1 MYIFSFASNHQHHN
15 TSRFP
20 SALQQNRAQSRS
32 LYSFY
37 IREFVKFPSH
47 YSLYSKQIIIFEA
60 KKSVVRMFCTLI
72 KHAKISQSKS
82 LSKGIHSMQISAA
95 TSRGNPPQ
103 FKTKPSVLGKF
114 ERAKCKCFFKERN
127 CSRRM

>member
-72 KHAKISQSKS
+72 KHDKISQSKS
-82 LSKGIHSMQISAA
+82 LSKGIRSMQISAA